1 LADRPAP
8 LENQTQSGIKQ
19 LNTQL
24 RKRHLRIWIL
34 LAPLLIVGVIAAII
48 FRPPNLQF
56 QSETTTNPGAQP

>member
-1 LADRPAP
+1 M
-8 LENQTQSGIKQ
+8 
-19 LNTQL
+19 NTQL